1 MTENFDFDE
10 WSTLANMSPKEFE
23 DRRHHA
29 IENVIAN
36 GTNVRRLRGLQC
48 RIDLERRRARTPLK
62 ACIRLS
68 SMMWDSFLEYRN
80 ELNQLARITSKPSC
94 AKSVPTHPA
103 AEAKIIPFPR
113 TPRNW
118 PV

>member
-10 WSTLANMSPKEFE
+10 WSTLASLSPQEFE
-23 DRRHHA
+23 DRRQSA
-29 IENVIAN
+29 IENVIAHA
-36 GTNVRRLRGLQC
+36 TNVRRLRGLQC

-68 SMMWDSFLEYRN
+68 AMMWDSFLDYRKA
-80 ELNQLARITSKPSC
+80 LNRLERIAGSLSC
-94 AKSVPTHPA
+94 ARSAPIHPA
-103 AEAKIIPFPR
+103 TEAKIIPFPR
-113 TPRNW
+113 APRNR